1 MGSMPE
7 IVETPCSLSIM
18 GQENALLMS
27 KSAPKSQ
34 ELFLM
39 GCFRLSSMNSNLF
52 LVRLLWEFDMELDP
66 ASSGWANQK
75 GFMGP
80 YRTPLL
86 VKIKRRNVTD
96 RES

>member
-1 MGSMPE
+1 
-7 IVETPCSLSIM
+7 
-18 GQENALLMS
+18 
-27 KSAPKSQ
+27 
-34 ELFLM
+34 
-39 GCFRLSSMNSNLF
+39 MNSNLF